1 MNTELHKPSTTFLG
15 VSIKSVAVL
24 VISLML
30 CAWTATTVAQPGT
43 AIPSAAAVSDQK
55 LGSVLI
61 YNYYTSSISNP
72 ATKNT
77 RVSITNTN
85 ATDGVAV
92 HFFLVDGT
100 SGSQSDIF
108 ICLVPNQTTSFL
120 ASDVDPGSTG
130 YIVAVAVAP
139 TGCPLS
145 FNYLIGD
152 EYVKLDSGHAA
163 SFGAEAIAAL
173 YTGTLGS
180 CGGTSSSATLN
191 FDGASYNQLPRRLMV
206 DKIRSPAD
214 NNSMLLIVNRIGG
227 SLTAGTASA
236 IGTVNGE
243 LCDDLGTAH
252 PFNFTHNQTQLVA
265 TLSDSFLLTSPVFSS
280 VLPTGRTGWM
290 SFAADTT
297 DAALLGVAINFNT
310 TPSATRGGHNLR
322 ALSLTTTTSLVIP
335 IFVPSC

>member
-1 MNTELHKPSTTFLG
+1 MWTT
-15 VSIKSVAVL
+15 IKLASVFGL
-24 VISLML
+24 LL
-30 CAWTATTVAQPGT
+30 CTLTVTTIAQPGT
-43 AIPSAAAVSDQK
+43 AISPAAAVSDQK

-61 YNYYTSSISNP
+61 YNYYTSSGLNP

-100 SGSQSDIF
+100 AGAQSDFF

-120 ASDVDPGSTG
+120 TSNIDPGTTG
-130 YIVAVAVAP
+130 YIVAVAVTP

-145 FNYLIGD
+145 FNYLMGD

-163 SFGAEAIAAL
+163 GFGAEAIAAL

-180 CGGTSSSATLN
+180 CGGTSVSATLN
-191 FDGASYNQLPRRLMV
+191 FDGVSYNQLPRRLMV

-227 SLTAGTASA
+227 SLMGSMNP

-252 PFNFTHNQTQLVA
+252 PFSFTHNQTQLVT
-265 TLSDSFLLTSPVFSS
+265 TLSDSFLLTSPIFSS
-280 VLPTGRTGWM
+280 VIPTGRTGWM
-290 SFAADTT
+290 SFSANTT
-297 DAALLGVAINFNT
+297 DAALLGVAINFNMNS
-310 TPSATRGGHNLR
+310 SAARGGHNLR
-322 ALSLTTTTSLVIP
+322 PLSLATSSSLVIP
-335 IFVPSC
+335 VFVPPSC